1 MIHLRLSRVLAL
13 AVLALACAAD
23 SVAAQSREE
32 QLLSNRPSPRRGC
45 SIAHDPN
52 PLPSLD
58 QLADS
63 ATLVQRVSAFAQQY
77 PIRDATMFAVY
88 SIAFDAN
95 GAVERV
101 HAVDYMLPQG
111 RADELVG
118 LVRGALRTQR
128 RGNPW
133 SVRLRLEPG
142 GARPYRIGRSE
153 VCRPE
158 LRQRF
163 TVFVPPDYPI
173 PSPPPMRVRVTVG
186 DDSRVRSLQ
195 ILHGSGD
202 REVDQWV
209 EQNLVSYPWAAG
221 LVDGT
226 PVIADL
232 ELSLP
237 IRARTR

>member
-1 MIHLRLSRVLAL
+1 MIHLRPLFAL
-13 AVLALACAAD
+13 AGLALACTAA
-23 SVAAQSREE
+23 SGAAQSREE
-32 QLLSNRPSPRRGC
+32 QLLSDKPAPRRGC

-63 ATLVQRVSAFAQQY
+63 AQLVQRISAFAQQF
-77 PIRDATMFAVY
+77 PINGTMFGVY

-101 HAVDYMLPQG
+101 HPVDYMLPQG
-111 RADELVG
+111 RADEFAG
-118 LVRGALRTQR
+118 LIRGALRPQR
-128 RGNPW
+128 RGAPW
-133 SVRLRLEPG
+133 SVRVRLEPG
-142 GARPYRIGRSE
+142 GARPYRVGRSE

-163 TVFVPPDYPI
+163 SVRVGGDNPQV
-173 PSPPPMRVRVTVG
+173 SPPPMRVRVTVG
-186 DDSRVRSLQ
+186 DDSHVRSLQ

-209 EQNLVSYPWAAG
+209 ERNLVNYPWAPG
-221 LVDGT
+221 LVDGV

-237 IRARTR
+237 IRTR

>member
-1 MIHLRLSRVLAL
+1 MIHLRPFRGLAL
-13 AVLALACAAD
+13 AALALACTAA
-23 SVAAQSREE
+23 SGAAQSREE
-32 QLLSNRPSPRRGC
+32 QLLTTQPAPRRGC

-63 ATLVQRVSAFAQQY
+63 AQLVQRISAFAQQF
-77 PIRDATMFAVY
+77 PINGTMFGVY

-101 HAVDYMLPQG
+101 HPVDYMLPQG
-111 RADELVG
+111 RADEFAG
-118 LVRGALRTQR
+118 LIRGALRPQR
-128 RGNPW
+128 RGAPW

-163 TVFVPPDYPI
+163 SVQVPANYPI
-173 PSPPPMRVRVTVG
+173 ASPPPMRVRVTVG
-186 DDSRVRSLQ
+186 DDSHVRSLQ

-202 REVDQWV
+202 RDVDQWV
-209 EQNLVSYPWAAG
+209 EDNLVRYPWASG
-221 LVDGT
+221 LVDGA

-237 IRARTR
+237 IRTR